1 MFTEKNNQNQ
11 HWIVVILSKIMQ
23 GFHTIKEYVVRCI
36 KCIWEFIK
44 KRWKILVGVLAGFA
58 LVCVGIG
65 VYFELTETIL
75 PRKHQN
81 DAVDRIESKLHSDNP
96 EIKLQCAYEILQ
108 DKHSENKGE
117 FNYYEDFSF
126 LIVKERF
133 HSLMQDAFNYIRDNA
148 FAGDAR
154 CQYYLGILYYFEDNW
169 VENDETKAAYWW
181 NEAALQGF
189 VRAYNNIGI
198 CYKDGKGV
206 NKDLKLAVE
215 WLKKG
220 AEAGESQAQY
230 NYGNLFLE
238 GVKIQIGSHKKLKP
252 GYNPNYY
259 NKYDL
264 YAWEDVPDYEIL
276 IKTDID
282 KAKYWWQKSAEQGNS
297 SAINALQKIYN

>member
-1 MFTEKNNQNQ
+1 MPTEKNNQNQ
-11 HWIVVILSKIMQ
+11 HWILLILSKIMQ

-65 VYFELTETIL
+65 VYFELTEIIL

-154 CQYYLGILYYFEDNW
+154 CQYY
-169 VENDETKAAYWW
+169 
-181 NEAALQGF
+181 
-189 VRAYNNIGI
+189 
-198 CYKDGKGV
+198 
-206 NKDLKLAVE
+206 
-215 WLKKG
+215 
-220 AEAGESQAQY
+220 
-230 NYGNLFLE
+230 
-238 GVKIQIGSHKKLKP
+238 
-252 GYNPNYY
+252 
-259 NKYDL
+259 
-264 YAWEDVPDYEIL
+264 
-276 IKTDID
+276 
-282 KAKYWWQKSAEQGNS
+282 
-297 SAINALQKIYN
+297 